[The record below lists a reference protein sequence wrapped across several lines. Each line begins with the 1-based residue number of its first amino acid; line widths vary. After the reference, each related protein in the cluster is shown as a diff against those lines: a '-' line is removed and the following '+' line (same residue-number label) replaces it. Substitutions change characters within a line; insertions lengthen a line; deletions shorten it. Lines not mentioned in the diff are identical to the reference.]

1 MPGVHRD
8 SEEIIEVRGVKDE
21 NYAANFS
28 DTIYVSING
37 SITTI
42 LEVNVVKK
50 TTSAGW
56 YDERGFMYWSTHY
69 LSYHWP

>member
-1 MPGVHRD
+1 MAGVHRD

-56 YDERGFMYWSTHY
+56 YDGRGY
-69 LSYHWP
+69 LHVLEHSLP